1 MLGGE
6 AVGGLPATVT
16 RCSSSSVTLV
26 DIQNLFHCMYYL
38 PQRTEA
44 AMYSCTAYTSYE
56 DAMENVLAVV
66 KGSQPFVDW
75 PMPIL
80 DPFYKL
86 KPRRRGLGP

>member
-1 MLGGE
+1 
-6 AVGGLPATVT
+6 
-16 RCSSSSVTLV
+16 
-26 DIQNLFHCMYYL
+26 MYYL
-38 PQRTEA
+38 PQCTKA
-44 AMYSCTAYTSYE
+44 VMYSCTTYTGYE

-86 KPRRRGLGP
+86 KPRRRGLGPWDRQPEG